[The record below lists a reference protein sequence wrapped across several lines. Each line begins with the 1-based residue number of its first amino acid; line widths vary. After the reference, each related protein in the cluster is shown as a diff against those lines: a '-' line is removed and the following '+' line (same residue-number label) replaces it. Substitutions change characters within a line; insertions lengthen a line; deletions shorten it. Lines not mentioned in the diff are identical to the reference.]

1 MLDNALQWNYTG
13 YIKGREKRKGRYR
26 MGKQEI
32 IGEAAKLAGITF
44 DEMDGFCAMA
54 DDDIFDTLT
63 PNELKDQY
71 MEYTGQ

>member
-1 MLDNALQWNYTG
+1 
-13 YIKGREKRKGRYR
+13 